1 MSYTAQP
8 LQNQV
13 QAVQT
18 RFELFR
24 TVTMKSASGDDVE
37 VLQSIGVFST
47 ADLLARKDFL
57 LAELGDIEEKINTI
71 NSLNA

>member
-8 LQNQV
+8 LLNQV

-37 VLQSIGVFST
+37 VLQSIGVFSI
-47 ADLLARKDFL
+47 AELQARKDFL

-71 NSLNA
+71 NSLNV

>member
-18 RFELFR
+18 RFELFKE
-24 TVTMKSASGDDVE
+24 VTMKSASGEDVE
-37 VLQSIGVFST
+37 VLQSIGVFSI
-47 ADLLARKDFL
+47 AELLARKDFL
-57 LAELGDIEEKINTI
+57 LAELGDVEEKINTI
-71 NSLNA
+71 NSLTA

>member
-18 RFELFR
+18 RFELFKE
-24 TVTMKSASGDDVE
+24 VTMKSASGEDVE
-37 VLQSIGVFST
+37 VLQSIGVFSI
-47 ADLLARKDFL
+47 ADLQARKDFL
-57 LAELGDIEEKINTI
+57 LAELGDVEEKINTI
-71 NSLNA
+71 NALNA

>member
-37 VLQSIGVFST
+37 VLQSIGVFSI
-47 ADLLARKDFL
+47 AELQARKDFL

-71 NSLNA
+71 NALNA

>member
-37 VLQSIGVFST
+37 VLQSIGVFSI
-47 ADLLARKDFL
+47 AELQARKDFL